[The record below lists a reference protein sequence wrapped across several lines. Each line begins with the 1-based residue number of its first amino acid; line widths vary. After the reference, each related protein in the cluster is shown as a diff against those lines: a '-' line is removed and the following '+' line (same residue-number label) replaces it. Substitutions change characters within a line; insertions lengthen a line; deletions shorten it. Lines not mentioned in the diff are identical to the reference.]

1 MLDDLVGGLAESGK
15 AAERNADLEGLG
27 GIAVSLLV
35 INQFSTVD
43 VDLRESLLQTLVV
56 HL

>member
-1 MLDDLVGGLAESGK
+1 
-15 AAERNADLEGLG
+15 
-27 GIAVSLLV
+27 LLV
-35 INQFSTVD
+35 INQISTVD